1 MKKVMGKLNKKAAT
15 VIVAGTV
22 VVGSLGGGAY
32 AYKDEWTAKIQ
43 SGVSQLADYI
53 FKGDIQTAVKT
64 YGDEKENK
72 LKADANSLITSVMNE
87 LKQFKQDE
95 INRGKAELDA
105 KYNSDVKK
113 ITNVANQAKNN
124 EKAEQ
129 KAKTDQAVSNAK
141 NDMDAVIEE
150 YLNKIK

>member
-64 YGDEKENK
+64 YGDEKESK